1 MTALRSHDFPSLQPQ
16 SALEDDY
23 ASILQATL
31 GLTQIFTNVHDVLY
45 SGMGSSMK
53 MMLVGNY
60 VKYVDDFRMAISSW
74 KRVWGTLTCKLQID
88 LPNMPRG
95 LICSSASGSPNLK
108 ATLQMSYEYLR
119 LYTNAYAFQAT
130 TSRAISSK
138 LRGSKGQAGI
148 SFGDIA
154 SMPDARFI
162 YESVDAAKS
171 LLTVFNNYV
180 DPEQG
185 LRHLPLR
192 FFLYVSIL

>member
-1 MTALRSHDFPSLQPQ
+1 MGDSNL
-16 SALEDDY
+16 Y
-23 ASILQATL
+23 APVELLNMLS
-31 GLTQIFTNVHDVLY
+31 GLTCY
-45 SGMGSSMK
+45 S
-53 MMLVGNY
+53 
-60 VKYVDDFRMAISSW
+60 D
-74 KRVWGTLTCKLQID
+74 
-88 LPNMPRG
+88 P
-95 LICSSASGSPNLK
+95 GSPNLK

-130 TSRAISSK
+130 SSRAISSK

-180 DPEQG
+180 DPEKG

-192 FFLYVSIL
+192 FFLYALSCDL